1 VALYAAKH
9 FRHISGF
16 QKREMVPAFQ
26 FRINPAGDGQKLMQG
41 THLRSRAQGRSHE
54 MPDDLGIEGVA
65 GETDAGVADQVAGNP
80 SPLPNGRADAQK

>member
-1 VALYAAKH
+1 
-9 FRHISGF
+9 
-16 QKREMVPAFQ
+16 
-26 FRINPAGDGQKLMQG
+26 
-41 THLRSRAQGRSHE
+41 